1 MKNKEDK
8 NTLKQFVAHLH
19 ENGYPDLKID
29 RWPDEENSTTSDIDA
44 IAGPFAFDFKD
55 FTLDIRRSY

>member
-29 RWPDEENSTTSDIDA
+29 RWPD
-44 IAGPFAFDFKD
+44 
-55 FTLDIRRSY
+55 